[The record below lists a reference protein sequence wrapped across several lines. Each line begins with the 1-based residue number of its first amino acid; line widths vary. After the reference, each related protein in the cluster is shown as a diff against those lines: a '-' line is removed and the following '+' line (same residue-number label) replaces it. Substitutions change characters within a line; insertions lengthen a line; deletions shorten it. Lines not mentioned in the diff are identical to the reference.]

1 MYYTYFKRE
10 FDKKRGNCGVLARFV
25 LILAG
30 MMDEDVCAADNA
42 FRAEL
47 MRKETALKSIMG
59 KYYAKRMKDD
69 GVFKEEMTNASEFF
83 GLKHIRTIDRLE
95 WDYRRRLGNIVLKK
109 VKYIQENTYKY
120 NRAKKRKANDKSI
133 KRHIAVSDNKIGRE
147 LSNFFGSVFDLFL
160 PETQAYSN
168 RLQEIEREMKEE
180 KEKEEREAVAKNNYY
195 NSR

>member
-30 MMDEDVCAADNA
+30 MMDEDVCAADSA

-69 GVFKEEMTNASEFF
+69 GIFKEEMTNASEFF

-95 WDYRRRLGNIVLKK
+95 WDYRRRLGNIVLK
-109 VKYIQENTYKY
+109 
-120 NRAKKRKANDKSI
+120 R
-133 KRHIAVSDNKIGRE
+133 
-147 LSNFFGSVFDLFL
+147 
-160 PETQAYSN
+160 
-168 RLQEIEREMKEE
+168 
-180 KEKEEREAVAKNNYY
+180 
-195 NSR
+195 